1 MHLVPA
7 EAQRRD
13 HVGGSVRFREHVLN
27 LIAGLDVPIRHVVLL
42 HCGDVLLREELF
54 RVALTGDFH
63 NLKRHFRLKAFQ
75 EQVGHDAVSRTDDGG
90 DGAGAVFDEVLRV
103 ADPNIRAVGQTRNLQ
118 KVGECLRLGI
128 DEHLAHERRAALRQR
143 ERAR

>member
-1 MHLVPA
+1 MLLLLLLQLAHTALHGGTPLHGGGAVEIFTAHGEVRRVVFHGIMHLVPA

-42 HCGDVLLREELF
+42 HGGDVLLREELF

-63 NLKRHFRLKAFQ
+63 NLKRHFRLKA
-75 EQVGHDAVSRTDDGG
+75 
-90 DGAGAVFDEVLRV
+90 L
-103 ADPNIRAVGQTRNLQ
+103 
-118 KVGECLRLGI
+118 
-128 DEHLAHERRAALRQR
+128 
-143 ERAR
+143 